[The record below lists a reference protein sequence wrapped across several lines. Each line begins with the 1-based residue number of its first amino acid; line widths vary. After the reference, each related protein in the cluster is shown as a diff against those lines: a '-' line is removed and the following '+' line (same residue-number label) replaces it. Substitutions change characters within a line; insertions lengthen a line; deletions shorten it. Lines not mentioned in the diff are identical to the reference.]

1 VDSFSSQLESTAR
14 RLAIYVAA
22 GFVLTFMLVGGLVL
36 HGVWQQHRVLD
47 DIEALLELR
56 ARKITL
62 ASNIEALSRRRSQIL
77 FAQLL
82 SAEKSERESL
92 MGQYLETTDRFE
104 KTIGEFSALPQD
116 GADLAD
122 IQRLRSIETRHDEL
136 NEQALTLNSQG
147 ERELALGL
155 LRDKAMILQE
165 AEAEVIDSIRTHQQS
180 RMAEQSRTT
189 RAQARVAMWVSG
201 ALGAAACVLIGFV
214 FFAVRWLLR
223 ERSKSVNQKAKE
235 IEALSDQLFIEATRD
250 PLTGLANRRMFFQEL
265 ERAVERANSQRTSL
279 ALGYIDLDHFK
290 PINDEHGHAAGDALL
305 RTIAERM
312 LASARRG
319 DVIARLGGD
328 EFAVIAENIDRA
340 GAETLEAALR
350 NAIAAD
356 VSLGDV
362 VVQPQM
368 SIGWAHLPEAGRSAG
383 ELLHFA
389 DDVMYAQKAERKGQA
404 RVRQKDSFKLRESR
418 AGSGSA
424 DSN

>member
-1 VDSFSSQLESTAR
+1 MDSLSSQLESTAR

-56 ARKITL
+56 AKKITL
-62 ASNIEALSRRRSQIL
+62 ASNIEALSRRRGQIL

-82 SAEKSERESL
+82 SEEKSERESL
-92 MGQYLETTDRFE
+92 MGQYLETTARFE
-104 KTIGEFSALPQD
+104 TTIGEFAALPQD

-147 ERELALGL
+147 ERAMALAL
-155 LRDKAMILQE
+155 LRDKAMVLQE
-165 AEAEVIDSIRTHQQS
+165 AEAQVIDSIRTHQQS
-180 RMAEQSRTT
+180 RMAAQSQTT
-189 RAQARVAMWVSG
+189 REQARVAMWISG
-201 ALGAAACVLIGFV
+201 AIGAAACLLIGFV

-223 ERSKSVNQKAKE
+223 ERSDSVSQKAKE
-235 IEALSDQLFIEATRD
+235 IEALSDKLFIEATRD

-265 ERAVERANSQRTSL
+265 ERAVARANSQNTSL

-290 PINDEHGHAAGDALL
+290 PINDAHGHAAGDALL
-305 RTIAERM
+305 CTIAERM
-312 LASARRG
+312 LCAARHG

-340 GAETLEAALR
+340 SAETLEATLR
-350 NAIAAD
+350 NAVAAD
-356 VSLGDV
+356 VPLGDLI
-362 VVQPQM
+362 VQPQM
-368 SIGWAHLPEAGRSAG
+368 SIGWAHLPEAGRSAT
-383 ELLHFA
+383 ELLQFA
-389 DDVMYAQKAERKGQA
+389 DGVMYAQKAQRKGNPNP
-404 RVRQKDSFKLRESR
+404 REKDSFKLRESQLD
-418 AGSGSA
+418 AGSAALS
-424 DSN
+424 

>member
-14 RLAIYVAA
+14 RLAIYVAI
-22 GFVLTFMLVGGLVL
+22 GFVLVFCLVGGLVL

-82 SAEKSERESL
+82 SNEKTERESL
-92 MGQYLETTDRFE
+92 MGQYLETTEKFE
-104 KTIGEFSALPQD
+104 KTIGEFAALPQD
-116 GADLAD
+116 GSDLAD

-136 NEQALTLNSQG
+136 NEQALTLNNQG
-147 ERELALGL
+147 ARETALGL
-155 LRDKAMILQE
+155 LRDKTMILQE

-180 RMAEQSRTT
+180 RMAEQSRST
-189 RAQARVAMWVSG
+189 REQARVAMWIS
-201 ALGAAACVLIGFV
+201 AMLGAAACVLIGFV

-235 IEALSDQLFIEATRD
+235 IEALSEKLFIEATRD

-265 ERAVERANSQRTSL
+265 ERAVARANDQGTSL
-279 ALGYIDLDHFK
+279 ALAYIDLDQFK
-290 PINDEHGHAAGDALL
+290 PINDRHGHAAGDALL

-312 LASARRG
+312 RAAGRSG

-328 EFAVIAENIDRA
+328 EFAIIAENVDRS
-340 GAETLEAALR
+340 GTESLESSLR
-350 NAIAAD
+350 EAIAAD
-356 VSLGDV
+356 VSLGEIV
-362 VVQPQM
+362 VHPQM

-383 ELLHFA
+383 ELLQFA
-389 DDVMYAQKAERKGQA
+389 DELMYAQKAQRKGGA
-404 RVRQKDSFKLRESR
+404 LVRQKDSFGLRESD
-418 AGSGSA
+418 ASVSSGTA
-424 DSN
+424 T